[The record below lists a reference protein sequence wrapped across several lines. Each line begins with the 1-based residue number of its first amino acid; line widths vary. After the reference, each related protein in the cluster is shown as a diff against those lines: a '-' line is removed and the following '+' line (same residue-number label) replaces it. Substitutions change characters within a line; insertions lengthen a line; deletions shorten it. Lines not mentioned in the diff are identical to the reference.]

1 MDSSI
6 HSLPP
11 DPHADVASRPRA
23 ALPGEE
29 ALMSHG
35 PAAGPTSGPTNAPKV
50 PAIPKRRGRT
60 VLLATAAV
68 LVTAVAGGAFLLSP
82 YNTVYPLS
90 TARLQVQAR
99 ELAASAGIP
108 LPPIVAPAAKLA
120 AAPRPEPRP
129 VYRNELPR
137 ATPEAQANEI
147 LGFRSN
153 SAQTSVTDQL
163 ALRAA
168 RPGQARSESVSSLAS
183 DTVPQP
189 IEGVEVGAD
198 PGPVRP
204 TQLVLPV
211 AQPVAPALPAAPP
224 APALNLDAS
233 VGTEVGSPLP
243 QSLPVTPLA
252 RNFPPA
258 PLPTPTLAAVPPAP
272 VAPVAAVPDP
282 VALAVA
288 FRPAPMA
295 RGEQVEVLH
304 TVAQLG
310 VLVRDQRTENAAL
323 RARLQAVVDKVD
335 AALADYERRM
345 ALAEARGALSAAM
358 AADGDTP
365 SATVI
370 TTVPATPPRGVRPAT
385 SGVQAVNLQMPASPT
400 APSVVAGSR
409 RYKVQAAS
417 PHLAMLSELDRSGG
431 EGSQLQVGVGDT
443 VPGYGK
449 ITAIQQRGSSW
460 TVQTDRGAIQ

>member
-1 MDSSI
+1 MDSNI

-11 DPHADVASRPRA
+11 DPHAGVASRPRA
-23 ALPGEE
+23 VLPGEE
-29 ALMSHG
+29 KPMSHG
-35 PAAGPTSGPTNAPKV
+35 PAADPTSTPATAPES
-50 PAIPKRRGRT
+50 PATPERRGRR
-60 VLLATAAV
+60 VLLATAAALATV
-68 LVTAVAGGAFLLSP
+68 AAGGAFLLSP
-82 YNTVYPLS
+82 YNTIYPLDA
-90 TARLQVQAR
+90 ARLQVQAR
-99 ELAASAGIP
+99 GLATSAGIA

-129 VYRNELPR
+129 VYRTEAPR
-137 ATPEAQANEI
+137 ATPDQQASEI

-153 SAQTSVTDQL
+153 SAQASVTDQL
-163 ALRAA
+163 APRAT
-168 RPGQARSESVSSLAS
+168 RPGQARTAPVLPQAPDPSL
-183 DTVPQP
+183 QP
-189 IEGVEVGAD
+189 AVGVEVGTD
-198 PGPVRP
+198 PVPVHP
-204 TQLVLPV
+204 NQPV
-211 AQPVAPALPAAPP
+211 SPVVQPVAPALPPAPP
-224 APALNLDAS
+224 APTLNLDTS
-233 VGTEVGSPLP
+233 VGAEVGPLPP

-252 RNFPPA
+252 RNLPPA
-258 PLPTPTLAAVPPAP
+258 PLPTLASAAVPPAP
-272 VAPVAAVPDP
+272 AAPTMAAPDP

-310 VLVRDQRTENAAL
+310 VLIRDQRTENAAL

-358 AADGDTP
+358 AADGDTQ
-365 SATVI
+365 SATAL
-370 TTVPATPPRGVRPAT
+370 TTVPTTPPRGVRPAT
-385 SGVQAVNLQMPASPT
+385 SGVQAVNLPVPASPT
-400 APSVVAGSR
+400 ASPVAAGSR